1 MAGVI
6 ALKNSCGR
14 NLHRLNAVLAFMR
27 LLLDKLLQ
35 NASTSVKVSV
45 TVMREGAG
53 RAFRSPCVPKV
64 YGWRPQGW
72 KRHLMGGNAPAAWT
86 IAAQSCPEAP
96 ILPLMMRICRGIRAD
111 PHSTLLAEY
120 PPRSV

>member
-45 TVMREGAG
+45 TVIREGAG
-53 RAFRSPCVPKV
+53 RAFRSLCIPKV
-64 YGWRPQGW
+64 YGWRPQGLE
-72 KRHLMGGNAPAAWT
+72 KAPNGGKCAW
-86 IAAQSCPEAP
+86 IFAAQSGPGAP
-96 ILPLMMRICRGIRAD
+96 ILPLMMRIC
-111 PHSTLLAEY
+111 
-120 PPRSV
+120 